1 VRTAPI
7 VVHELRI
14 GGFVLHDVQAV
25 VDYTGTDAPLLGMSV
40 IKYMHL
46 EIGRDGCELRW

>member
-1 VRTAPI
+1 MPI

-14 GGFVLHDVQAV
+14 GALVLHDVGAR
-25 VDYTGTDAPLLGMSV
+25 VDYGGMDVPLLGMSV

-46 EIGRDGCELRW
+46 ELDRHGCELRW